1 MKLKRKEDHLSFR
14 RNFSSSEKKASNNSG
29 LYGFWTNDW
38 LSRNN
43 CLIKADRIYDQIVSL
58 LQCTIKTNDN
68 EKELCMVNINVH
80 KLLCCT
86 CLH

>member
-43 CLIKADRIYDQIVSL
+43 CWIKADRIYDQIVSL

-68 EKELCMVNINVH
+68 EKR
-80 KLLCCT
+80 K
-86 CLH
+86 